1 MKRRIALLTASLASA
16 APLPARE
23 PVPPTQRVVFVHGI
37 FQPGN
42 WAFGTLRRRLEA
54 QGVECMAPSLKP
66 CDGRDGLEKLAAQLK
81 SEIHQRFGPREHFSI
96 VAFSMGGLVSR
107 YYLQE
112 LDGAKR
118 CDRFITLATPHHGTN
133 IAWLYGGE
141 GARQMRPGSEFLA
154 RLQQSENRLGKM
166 PVSSF
171 RTPYDLVILPA
182 TNSVWERAEN
192 AEFPVIAHPL
202 MTRSNEVVSAVEQRL
217 FGPLKRTE

>member
-1 MKRRIALLTASLASA
+1 MKRRFALLTAGLASA
-16 APLPARE
+16 TPLPARE
-23 PVPPTQRVVFVHGI
+23 PAPPVQRVVFVHGI

-66 CDGRDGLEKLAAQLK
+66 CDGRDGLEKLAIQLK
-81 SEIHQRFGPREHFSI
+81 AEINGSFGPREHFSI

-112 LDGAKR
+112 LEGAKR
-118 CDRFITLATPHHGTN
+118 CDRFVTLATPHHGTKV
-133 IAWLYGGE
+133 AYLYGGE

-154 RLQQSENRLGKM
+154 RLQQTENRLGNM
-166 PVSSF
+166 PVTSF
-171 RTPYDLVILPA
+171 RTPFDLIIVP
-182 TNSVWERAEN
+182 TTSSVWERAEN

-202 MTRSNEVVSAVEQRL
+202 MTRSDQVVSAVEERL
-217 FGPLKRTE
+217 FEPTAPRK